1 MSDMFHGLSIHRCC
15 SLAFELATRN
25 NIDVPLSWQI
35 NKKAGH
41 DWWLGFKQRYELSV
55 RKPEATSLGRATAFN
70 KPVVSK
76 FFDNLAE
83 VMDKFKFSPSD
94 IYNLDETG
102 CTTVQRPLS
111 VITQRGKK
119 QVGAITSAER
129 GELVTVVYTVSAIGT
144 VVPPLFIFPRVNFK
158 EHFTRG
164 GPTDCIGRASRSG
177 WMLADIFVEY
187 LKHLVKH
194 TKCSTDKKIL
204 LIMDNHD
211 THISLEAIDT
221 AKANGIV
228 LLTIPP
234 HTSHRLQPLDCSVY
248 GPFKSAYNRALDG
261 WVRSNPGKTVS
272 IYEIPA
278 LVNQA
283 QMVAVTAANI
293 VAGFRVTGISPF
305 NSDVF
310 PDSDFASAAPTDQPE
325 EDDVLD
331 NDETQARNSVTDVT
345 VAQASTS
352 TNNESSGYVSP
363 CDIQPFPKAV
373 RRKNTKGRKKGSTK
387 ILTSTPELNQLQ
399 AVGNTKKRK
408 KSTKIETSS
417 KRCLFKKKSYVLC
430 HLIVPVMKIVQ
441 KWSVMI
447 TQM

>member
-1 MSDMFHGLSIHRCC
+1 MRHYKRKTDRGSTPLDIMERAAQCVIGGQSMRNTAKQFNIDRMTLKRFISKMDDDQEPSVGYSPVSKRQLVLPSNVEKDLATYVRNMSDMFHGLSIHRCC

-25 NIDVPLSWQI
+25 NIAVPLSWQI

-94 IYNLDETG
+94 IYNLDETV

-177 WMLADIFVEY
+177 WMLADIGTVVPPLLIIPRVNFKEHFTRGGPTDCIGRASRSGWMLADIFVEY

-204 LIMDNHD
+204 LIVENHD

-293 VAGFRVTGISPF
+293 VAGFRITGIK
-305 NSDVF
+305 
-310 PDSDFASAAPTDQPE
+310 T
-325 EDDVLD
+325 
-331 NDETQARNSVTDVT
+331 
-345 VAQASTS
+345 
-352 TNNESSGYVSP
+352 
-363 CDIQPFPKAV
+363 I
-373 RRKNTKGRKKGSTK
+373 
-387 ILTSTPELNQLQ
+387 
-399 AVGNTKKRK
+399 
-408 KSTKIETSS
+408 
-417 KRCLFKKKSYVLC
+417 
-430 HLIVPVMKIVQ
+430 
-441 KWSVMI
+441 
-447 TQM
+447 

>member
-1 MSDMFHGLSIHRCC
+1 MRHYKRKTDRGSTPLDIMERAAQCVIGGQSMRNTAKQFNIDRMTLKRFISKMDDDQEPSVGYSPVSKRQLVLPSNVEKDLATYVRNMSDMFHGLSIHRCC

-25 NIDVPLSWQI
+25 NIAVPLSWQI

-94 IYNLDETG
+94 IYNLDETV

-158 EHFTRG
+158 ENFTRGGPTDCIGRASRSGWMLADIGTVVPPLFIFPRVNFKEHFTRGGPTDCIGRASRSGWMLADIGTVVPSLLIFPRVNFKEHFTRG

-204 LIMDNHD
+204 LIVDNHD

-228 LLTIPP
+228 LLTIPHIR
-234 HTSHRLQPLDCSVY
+234 HTD
-248 GPFKSAYNRALDG
+248 YNRWIALFMG
-261 WVRSNPGKTVS
+261 H
-272 IYEIPA
+272 
-278 LVNQA
+278 
-283 QMVAVTAANI
+283 
-293 VAGFRVTGISPF
+293 
-305 NSDVF
+305 
-310 PDSDFASAAPTDQPE
+310 
-325 EDDVLD
+325 
-331 NDETQARNSVTDVT
+331 
-345 VAQASTS
+345 
-352 TNNESSGYVSP
+352 
-363 CDIQPFPKAV
+363 
-373 RRKNTKGRKKGSTK
+373 
-387 ILTSTPELNQLQ
+387 LNQLII
-399 AVGNTKKRK
+399 A
-408 KSTKIETSS
+408 
-417 KRCLFKKKSYVLC
+417 
-430 HLIVPVMKIVQ
+430 P
-441 KWSVMI
+441 
-447 TQM
+447 